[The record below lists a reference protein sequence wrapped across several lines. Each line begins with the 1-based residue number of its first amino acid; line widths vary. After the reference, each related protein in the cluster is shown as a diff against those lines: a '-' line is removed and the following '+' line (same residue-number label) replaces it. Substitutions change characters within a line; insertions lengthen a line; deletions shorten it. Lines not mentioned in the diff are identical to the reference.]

1 MQKGHTKDFIFG
13 TWPVIEALRSNRQI
27 DKIMIQAGARSP
39 QISEIIGLAKGSQI
53 PFQMVPIDKLNRL
66 CRKNHQGVIAYIAAV
81 SYQRLDMLIP
91 MVFEA
96 GEEPFILIL
105 DRITDV
111 RNIGAIARTA
121 EAAGV
126 HAIVVPTK
134 GNARLGADAVKASAG
149 ALSRVNICREENL
162 KDSIQFLKNSGLRI
176 AALTEKTDSILW
188 EQKLSGPLAL
198 LLGSED
204 EGISEAYLKLADAKL
219 KIPMLGEIGSLNVSV
234 AAGIACFEIVKSRS

>member
-1 MQKGHTKDFIFG
+1 MQKGYSKDFIFG
-13 TWPVIEALRSNRQI
+13 TWPVIEAIRSNRQI

-39 QISEIIGLAKGSQI
+39 QISEIIGLAKTSQI
-53 PFQMVPIDKLNRL
+53 PFQMVPIDKLNRI

-91 MVFEA
+91 MVFES
-96 GEEPFILIL
+96 GIDPFILIL

-126 HAIVVPTK
+126 DAIVVPSK
-134 GNARLGADAVKASAG
+134 GSARLGADAVKASAG

-176 AALTEKTDSILW
+176 AALTEKTDSVLW

-204 EGISEAYLKLADAKL
+204 EGISEAYLKLADSKL

-234 AAGIACFEIVKSRS
+234 AAGIACFEIVKARS